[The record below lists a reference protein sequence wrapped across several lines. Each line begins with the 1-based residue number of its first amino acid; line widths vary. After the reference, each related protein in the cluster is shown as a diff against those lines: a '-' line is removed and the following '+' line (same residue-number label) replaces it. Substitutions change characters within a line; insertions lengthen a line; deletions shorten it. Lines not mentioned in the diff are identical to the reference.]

1 MSPWNINTLVTLVAQ
16 ERKNLPRK
24 YLFINTFKNE
34 KGKNMGPLK
43 EVVIRRRYEISEVLQ
58 PILSKVIKFVVTD
71 TFNTLILT
79 PIFRAKRE

>member
-1 MSPWNINTLVTLVAQ
+1 
-16 ERKNLPRK
+16 
-24 YLFINTFKNE
+24 
-34 KGKNMGPLK
+34 MGPLK